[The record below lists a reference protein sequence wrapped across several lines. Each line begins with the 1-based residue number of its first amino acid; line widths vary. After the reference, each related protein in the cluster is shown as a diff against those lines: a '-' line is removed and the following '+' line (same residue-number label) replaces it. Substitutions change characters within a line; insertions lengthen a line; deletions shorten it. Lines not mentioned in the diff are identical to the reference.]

1 MKLFIDTANLADIRA
16 AADLGVLDGVT
27 TSPALLA
34 KEGIH
39 GTNATMAHYRAIC
52 ELVEGDVLAE
62 LSSTDYEKM
71 LSEGEVLADLHP
83 NIVVQVPLSQPGLQ
97 AIKHFSK
104 KYIRTNCALV
114 YSAGQ
119 ALLAAKAGA
128 TFVAIGVGPLDDTG
142 ADGLAVVAQVVEIF
156 ANYGFVTEVL
166 AANTRHVPHL
176 TECAE
181 LGVDAAACP
190 PAVFTN
196 LLHHPLTEQGASSLR
211 VDAKGIM
218 S

>member
-16 AADLGVLDGVT
+16 AAELGVLDGVT

-62 LSSTDYEKM
+62 ISATTYEEM
-71 LSEGEVLADLHP
+71 ISEGEVLGDLHP
-83 NIVVQVPLSQPGLQ
+83 NLVVQVPLSPLGLQ

-104 KYIRTNCALV
+104 KYIRTNCAMV
-114 YSAGQ
+114 FSSGQ

-142 ADGLAVVAQVVEIF
+142 ADGLAVVEQVIEIF

-181 LGVDAAACP
+181 LGADAAACP
-190 PAVFTN
+190 PAVFAN
-196 LLHHPLTEQGASSLR
+196 LLHHPLNDQGVTNLR